1 MRYVDHVI
9 VTRRPHG
16 WVKVACDHRR
26 KRVAKKWGRALIMH
40 PSDMANA
47 KAVARTMNSLF
58 SLRRYIDLSEQC
70 ERQVCRVLRR
80 SGLRVTH
87 ISRTMM
93 ASRLARGLDPL
104 TGAPRT

>member
-1 MRYVDHVI
+1 MRAISHVI

-40 PSDMANA
+40 PSDAA
-47 KAVARTMNSLF
+47 SAEAVARTMNTLF
-58 SLRRYIDLSEQC
+58 SLRRYINLSERC
-70 ERQVCRVLRR
+70 ERQVCRIFRR

-87 ISRTMM
+87 ISRSTM